1 MRTLAIDYPLA
12 SFPGLPV
19 KEGQSFHGFVHDGV
33 VTVVVPAA
41 VSPDSEQG
49 SENNAFVEKWRGAFS
64 VPGQAQQDAD
74 PRLAYLVEK
83 HLE

>member
-1 MRTLAIDYPLA
+1 MSTLAIDYPLA

-41 VSPDSEQG
+41 ASPDSAQG
-49 SENNAFVEKWRGAFS
+49 AENTAFVEKWRGAFS

-83 HLE
+83 HLK